1 MYNME
6 ISIGSYK
13 CRMEICILAFVLFWI
28 MFGHVLC
35 SCCTMSMQEG
45 FDMMK
50 SIGMGKKEA
59 YAPRARRAANVYDAN
74 NDTTTEGFVTAP
86 RARRAANVYNDNNT
100 EGFVTA
106 PVAKK
111 RIYDNNT
118 TDSTE
123 TTDTTDTSTTT
134 TEGFVSSN
142 NKAYGPEFG
151 ASKAPGYIMRPDTWA
166 QPTLAYSKG
175 TTPSAGAQAI
185 LNRPKQ
191 PIPLP
196 EGQLDMFATTKFDG
210 DCCPNAFSNSMGCAC
225 MTTGQLNYL
234 SARGGNNVPYSEY

>member
-1 MYNME
+1 ME

-13 CRMEICILAFVLFWI
+13 CRLEICILIVFLFWI

-45 FDMMK
+45 LSML
-50 SIGMGKKEA
+50 KEGFVA
-59 YAPRARRAANVYDAN
+59 APRAKRAY
-74 NDTTTEGFVTAP
+74 
-86 RARRAANVYNDNNT
+86 YDNNNNST

-118 TDSTE
+118 TDTTE
-123 TTDTTDTSTTT
+123 TSTT
-134 TEGFVSSN
+134 TEGFVGSN

-166 QPTLAYSKG
+166 MPTLSYSKG
-175 TTPSAGAQAI
+175 TTPSAGAEAI
-185 LNRPKQ
+185 LDRNNP
-191 PIPLP
+191 PLA
-196 EGQLDMFATTKFDG
+196 EDQLDFFANTPFKPE
-210 DCCPNAFSNSMGCAC
+210 CCPNAYSSSMGCAC
-225 MTTGQLNYL
+225 MDMKQYSTLIHRA
-234 SARGGNNVPYSEY
+234 SNNVPYSEY

>member
-1 MYNME
+1 ME

-13 CRMEICILAFVLFWI
+13 CRLEICILIVFLFWI

-45 FDMMK
+45 LAMMK
-50 SIGMGKKEA
+50 EGFGEKFVV
-59 YAPRARRAANVYDAN
+59 APRARRAY
-74 NDTTTEGFVTAP
+74 
-86 RARRAANVYNDNNT
+86 YDNNNST

-118 TDSTE
+118 TE
-123 TTDTTDTSTTT
+123 TTDTTDTSSTTT
-134 TEGFVSSN
+134 TEGFVGSN

-151 ASKAPGYIMRPDTWA
+151 SSKAPGYIMRPDTWA
-166 QPTLAYSKG
+166 MPTLSYSKG

-185 LNRPKQ
+185 LDRNNP
-191 PIPLP
+191 PLA
-196 EGQLDMFATTKFDG
+196 EDQLDFFANTPFKPE
-210 DCCPNAFSNSMGCAC
+210 CCPNAYSSSMGCAC
-225 MTTGQLNYL
+225 MDMKQYSTLIHRA
-234 SARGGNNVPYSEY
+234 SNNVPYSEY

>member
-13 CRMEICILAFVLFWI
+13 CRLEICILAFVLFWI

-45 FDMMK
+45 LAMF
-50 SIGMGKKEA
+50 GKKDQFIA
-59 YAPRARRAANVYDAN
+59 APRARRAY
-74 NDTTTEGFVTAP
+74 
-86 RARRAANVYNDNNT
+86 YNTT

-111 RIYDNNT
+111 RVYDNNT
-118 TDSTE
+118 TDTTE
-123 TTDTTDTSTTT
+123 TTDTTTTT
-134 TEGFVSSN
+134 TEGFVGSN

-151 ASKAPGYIMRPDTWA
+151 SNKAPGYIMRPDTWA

-175 TTPSAGAQAI
+175 TTPSAGAQEV
-185 LNRPKQ
+185 LNRNNP
-191 PIPLP
+191 PLAEGEMDFFANTPFKP
-196 EGQLDMFATTKFDG
+196 E
-210 DCCPNAFSNSMGCAC
+210 CCPNAFSSSMGCAC
-225 MTTGQLNYL
+225 MDMKQYNGLITRF
-234 SARGGNNVPYSEY
+234 SNNVPYSEY

>member
-50 SIGMGKKEA
+50 QGFVA
-59 YAPRARRAANVYDAN
+59 APRARHAANVYDAN
-74 NDTTTEGFVTAP
+74 
-86 RARRAANVYNDNNT
+86 NNT

-166 QPTLAYSKG
+166 MPTLSYSKG

-210 DCCPNAFSNSMGCAC
+210 ECCPNAFSNSMGCAC

>member
-1 MYNME
+1 ME

-45 FDMMK
+45 LSML
-50 SIGMGKKEA
+50 KKEGFGEKFIA
-59 YAPRARRAANVYDAN
+59 APRARRAANVYDAN
-74 NDTTTEGFVTAP
+74 NNTEGFVTAP
-86 RARRAANVYNDNNT
+86 RARRAANVYDANNNT

-111 RIYDNNT
+111 RVYDNNT

-196 EGQLDMFATTKFDG
+196 EGELDMFATTKFNG
-210 DCCPNAFSNSMGCAC
+210 ECCPNAFSSSMGCAC